1 MGILSTVVGFVAG
14 YAVGANK
21 DKESILRAR
30 RELMSRFPSRFSTSN
45 RSSAGSVVDVR
56 PVREVMTASPRTV
69 TPDTSLAAAARL
81 MKDEDIGDVLVA
93 ERKTHRALGIVT
105 DRDIA
110 IRAVAQGS
118 DPDTTSVQDIVSR
131 DLVAAA
137 PTNTVDEA
145 IKLMKDQNVRRLPVI
160 EGGRAI
166 GVITL
171 GDLSVERDV
180 GAVLADISTAAPDR

>member
-14 YAVGANK
+14 YALGANK

-30 RELMSRFPSRFSTSN
+30 REVMSRFPSRFSTSN

-56 PVREVMTASPRTV
+56 PIREVMTASPRTV

-81 MKDEDIGDVLVA
+81 MKEEDIGDVLVA
-93 ERKTHRALGIVT
+93 ERNTHRALGIVT

-166 GVITL
+166 GVISL
-171 GDLSVERDV
+171 GDLSVETDV